1 MQEPMTFSTA
11 EPRRSSMLVSLVN
24 RAYSPQPEAAGW
36 VGDRAFQ
43 PGDRTD
49 EAEVSGMLADPATVV
64 LIGSRGGVVTSCVA
78 LTRRADSAYLG
89 LFAVDPDRQGGGA
102 GRQTMA
108 AAESHVRERWGI
120 DRVDIHVMEHHGALM
135 AWYQRLGYTSTGE
148 RKPFTDGSGAVVATL
163 VGMRKVFGSV

>member
-1 MQEPMTFSTA
+1 MQESMTFSSA
-11 EPRRSSMLVSLVN
+11 EPRDTSALVSLVN

-49 EAEVSGMLADPATVV
+49 DAEVSAMLADPATVV
-64 LIGSRGGVVTSCVA
+64 LVGSRGGVVTSCVA
-78 LTRRADSAYLG
+78 LTRRTGSAYLG

-102 GRQTMA
+102 GRQTME
-108 AAESHVRERWGI
+108 AAESHVRNRWGVVN
-120 DRVDIHVMEHHGALM
+120 VDIHVMDHHAALM
-135 AWYQRLGYTSTGE
+135 AWYQRLGYASTGE

-163 VGMRKVFGSV
+163 VGMRKVLGSA